1 MYRSNTSS
9 LVYPEKAASNSK
21 SYCVFTI
28 LQLSFLCAT
37 ESVGSLFRE
46 AVIWVSDVFVANSFI
61 PLTLTHAMTWPTFH
75 HQSQR
80 NSQIFHFSLP

>member
-1 MYRSNTSS
+1 MCRYHTAS
-9 LVYPEKAASNSK
+9 LMYPEKAASNSK

-46 AVIWVSDVFVANSFI
+46 AVIWVGDVFVANSFI
-61 PLTLTHAMTWPTFH
+61 PLTPTHAMAWPTFH
-75 HQSQR
+75 HQPQR
-80 NSQIFHFSLP
+80 NSQIFNFSLL